1 MKKIIF
7 YKVSFIIL
15 LMLSFGCS
23 EDYLQ
28 EEPPHI
34 MAGESLYNSYN
45 GFESGLNGL
54 YALMRVGRANDDH
67 LQLVLSG
74 VDNMCTNYDTEK
86 FFSDWGE
93 LNSPT
98 EGDFE
103 DIFAWCYEIINA
115 ANTIINRAE
124 NENIDWTGGT
134 SSPEGNKNRV
144 LAEARALR
152 AWAYRFLTYCWGDVP
167 LNLEESLG
175 SSINTDWQRTPVE
188 KVRQQIISDLL
199 FAQQHISSDGSYQGR
214 ITKGAVQHYLAEMYL
229 VRNMPDSAE
238 YWADQ
243 VIDNPEYELVTERY
257 GVLESEPGVVFMDMF
272 QEGNQNRLEG
282 NTEALWVI
290 QFEANVIGG
299 GESKIRRYH
308 GCRYDLINIDGVTP
322 LEITFDRGGRNKS
335 YFAPTK
341 FAIDLY
347 EDQDDRGSNFAIRK
361 FFILKDEVENAPLP
375 GDDLPPGYSYGDT
388 IWNDWSEDLTADNN
402 KVANWPWSRKADGTD
417 PNDVRSDYNFNDQ
430 VYLRL
435 ADTYLLKAEAQLKQG
450 LPEQAATTINIVR
463 ERSNATPVTGADV
476 DLDFILDERSRELF
490 LEEERRFTL
499 LRTHKWLERVAAYN
513 KYGGEKIAPR
523 DTLFP
528 IPQVVIDAN
537 LTTPMEQNPGW

>member
-54 YALMRVGRANDDH
+54 YALMRIGRANDDH

-134 SSPEGNKNRV
+134 SSPDGNKNRV

-199 FAQQHISSDGSYQGR
+199 FAQQHISADGSYQGR

-229 VRNMPDSAE
+229 VKNMPDSAE

-347 EDQDDRGSNFAIRK
+347 EDQDERGSNFAIRK
-361 FFILKDEVENAPLP
+361 FFILKDEVENAPLR

-388 IWNDWSEDLTADNN
+388 IWNDWSEDLTADHN

-450 LPEQAATTINIVR
+450 FPEQAATTINIVR
-463 ERSNATPVTGADV
+463 ERSNATPVTDV